1 RIRAVATKE
10 KPVKIREPLFERCK
24 ALAVTPTFALEYG
37 RRFIGAVEVEIDIVT
52 GATEAR
58 GAGAWIAFTAKPKL
72 AVPVDKLALDA
83 IAFPA
88 GTSAPLL
95 SRRGRRQSRQ
105 RGHVD
110 PGEVGRAANHSQPSR
125 IRRCASSAG
134 PRRRPPILWCEFG
147 RL

>member
-72 AVPVDKLALDA
+72 AVSVDKLALNA
-83 IAFPA
+83 IALPA
-88 GTSAPLL
+88 M
-95 SRRGRRQSRQ
+95 
-105 RGHVD
+105 
-110 PGEVGRAANHSQPSR
+110 
-125 IRRCASSAG
+125 ASSAAHCR
-134 PRRRPPILWCEFG
+134 PRISASASLARVKFTMSENVPSVRFSRYILG
-147 RL
+147 TPVPGTMAT